1 MCPVRMQDC
10 RVVADDAHFEST
22 RQFHLQ
28 KVLGFS
34 QL

>member
-1 MCPVRMQDC
+1 MGRARTQDC
-10 RVVADDAHFEST
+10 RVVADDAHFECK

-34 QL
+34 QR